1 MGAKE
6 VHSTVLTAQKE
17 AIIIAFRRHTPL
29 PLDDCLY
36 GLQPAI
42 RHLTRSALHRCL
54 QRYGISRILEV
65 TGHKPAKKKF
75 KAYF

>member
-42 RHLTRSALHRCL
+42 RHLTRSAL